1 MLNYEQFIKLE
12 DKNKVIL
19 LLNEVSNILDNYKY
33 NTNHYIFNMD
43 RLKTSISQSLGY
55 VNMLIVDYFDTNE
68 DK

>member
-33 NTNHYIFNMD
+33 NTNHYISNMD

-55 VNMLIVDYFDTNE
+55 VNMLIVDYFDTDE